1 MLFDI
6 IHLELACI
14 VKLSYHYSDS
24 DRYIVKIDSVTISAS
39 VLCIIDNKTL

>member
-14 VKLSYHYSDS
+14 AKLSYHYSDS
-24 DRYIVKIDSVTISAS
+24 DKYIAKIDSVTILAS
-39 VLCIIDNKTL
+39 VLCVIDNKTL